1 MLLCIGIGIFSG
13 FVFLSVLLFCVRDLD
28 RVNTSRIGPLLQIF
42 VDATGNNGGSI
53 ALLIFPLGC
62 MVFTSTAL
70 MTTSSRMSYAFAR
83 DGGLPFSRVFARVH
97 PALDVPLNALLWT
110 TAWVVVFGLI
120 FLGSSSTFNAITAAS
135 VVALGVT
142 YAIPPAINVLQ
153 GRKKLPAD
161 RAFKIPEPWGWVF
174 NLVSFPLQP

>member
-1 MLLCIGIGIFSG
+1 MLLCICIGIFSG
-13 FVFLSVLLFCVRDLD
+13 FVFLSVLLFCVRDLE
-28 RVNTSRIGPLLQIF
+28 RVNTARIGPLLQIF
-42 VDATGNNGGSI
+42 LDATGNSGGSI

-83 DGGLPFSRVFARVH
+83 DGGLPFSKAFAKVH
-97 PALDVPLNALLWT
+97 PTLDVPLNALLWT
-110 TAWVVVFGLI
+110 TAWVVIFGLI
-120 FLGSSSTFNAITAAS
+120 FLGSTSTFNAITAAS

-161 RAFKIPEPWGWVF
+161 RAFKIPEPWGWVL
-174 NLVSFPLQP
+174 NLVSFSSWL